1 MVAVIDARNESSIA
15 LHQRLGFSLA
25 GRLPQAGFKH
35 GRWLDQVNMVLLLND
50 DPPPPRGY

>member
-1 MVAVIDARNESSIA
+1 VIDARNESSIA